1 MGSNPKSLIGSILRG
16 AVEIDPNEVDPKEI
30 GPMI

>member
-1 MGSNPKSLIGSILRG
+1 MGSNPNRVFGSILRG
-16 AVEIDPNEVDPKEI
+16 AAEIDPNEVDPKEI